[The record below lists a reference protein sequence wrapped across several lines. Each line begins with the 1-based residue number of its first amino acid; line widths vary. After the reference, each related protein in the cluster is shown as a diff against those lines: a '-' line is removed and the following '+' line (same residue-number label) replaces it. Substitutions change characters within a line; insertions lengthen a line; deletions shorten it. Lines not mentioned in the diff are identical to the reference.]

1 MVFEDAKSKRESL
14 AGPGLDPGTSGL
26 RFREKDMSPA
36 LYQLSYPAFGGFR
49 TDSSTRGNLRAF
61 RRLLIT
67 LLRHS
72 PS

>member
-1 MVFEDAKSKRESL
+1 
-14 AGPGLDPGTSGL
+14 
-26 RFREKDMSPA
+26 
-36 LYQLSYPAFGGFR
+36 LSYPAFGGFR